1 MKRSLFTTAMLS
13 RLKGIFTRNIGL
25 KIVALIFAVL
35 LWAYVLVALNPVR
48 TKSIDDVPITLEG
61 YTDLLSRNLILVN
74 SDLGLADVAVNA
86 TITNHADLDSSRVNC
101 RASLGTISAA
111 GTYKLPLNVTVQSNL
126 GTVASVNPRTVTVE
140 VDNLIIKTVPVKLEL
155 TGTLPADH
163 EVIGE
168 SVAGTITIEG
178 AARYIEPTVRAVAT
192 LDLTGRT
199 SNVEESVDVTFY
211 DANDNELTVVTRSK
225 DTPNVTV
232 RLSLSAYK
240 RVNVQQMVS
249 LADDTYFILTNDI
262 SPATVVL
269 YGDSDVLA
277 DIDSVFTQSVVLP
290 AQAGI
295 VSQEVSLIL
304 PDGVSLKRG
313 QSSTV
318 TLSATV
324 TEKMGERTLELPLTY
339 SGAAD
344 DLLIADGAP
353 TYVTITVTGPLRQL
367 DRLTPDMFTALVDLS
382 HYGPGSWELIPVIR
396 NDSIARFPD
405 VVIVSQAPR
414 IQVTLESPVVEEP
427 EPEPE
432 PEPATETDM
441 EPTTEPTDSL

>member
-1 MKRSLFTTAMLS
+1 M
-13 RLKGIFTRNIGL
+13 
-25 KIVALIFAVL
+25 
-35 LWAYVLVALNPVR
+35 
-48 TKSIDDVPITLEG
+48 
-61 YTDLLSRNLILVN
+61 
-74 SDLGLADVAVNA
+74 
-86 TITNHADLDSSRVNC
+86 
-101 RASLGTISAA
+101 
-111 GTYKLPLNVTVQSNL
+111 
-126 GTVASVNPRTVTVE
+126 
-140 VDNLIIKTVPVKLEL
+140 
-155 TGTLPADH
+155 
-163 EVIGE
+163 
-168 SVAGTITIEG
+168 
-178 AARYIEPTVRAVAT
+178 
-192 LDLTGRT
+192 
-199 SNVEESVDVTFY
+199 DVTFY

-339 SGAAD
+339 SG
-344 DLLIADGAP
+344 LL
-353 TYVTITVTGPLRQL
+353 TIC
-367 DRLTPDMFTALVDLS
+367 
-382 HYGPGSWELIPVIR
+382 
-396 NDSIARFPD
+396 
-405 VVIVSQAPR
+405 
-414 IQVTLESPVVEEP
+414 
-427 EPEPE
+427 
-432 PEPATETDM
+432 
-441 EPTTEPTDSL
+441 